1 MNHRH
6 HELRIQTHEGVS
18 FALPLAS
25 PVIRCFAVMIDLL
38 VITGCAIAGILIV
51 IVILMAFGNQH
62 VLSDLVV
69 TVYALAF
76 FAFSIGYFM
85 VTEWAW
91 QGQTVGKRVMRIR
104 VMDMQALKLQP
115 SQVVLRNLLRTV
127 DMLPSLYFV
136 GGVTSLLNRHSQR
149 LGDLAAGTV
158 VVRLVDNHPPTFHD
172 TLEGKFNS
180 LRNHPHLEA
189 QLRKRC
195 GPEESAIAY
204 HAVLRR
210 NEMDPVPRTRL
221 FKALA
226 EHFKNRVTFPE
237 EATVGLS
244 DEQYVRN
251 CLDSIHRKK
260 KSG

>member
-1 MNHRH
+1 MRQRQ
-6 HELRIQTHEGVS
+6 HELRIQTQEGVT

-25 PVIRCFAVMIDLL
+25 PVTRCLALMIDLVTIIVCGSAAFTVMGVL
-38 VITGCAIAGILIV
+38 LSVTGNFGMLADIV
-51 IVILMAFGNQH
+51 N
-62 VLSDLVV
+62 
-69 TVYALAF
+69 TVFMLAY

-85 VTEWAW
+85 VSEWIW
-91 QGQTVGKRVMRIR
+91 QGQTVGKRMLRIR
-104 VMDMQALKLQP
+104 VMDVNALKLQP
-115 SQVVLRNLLRTV
+115 SQVVLRNLLRAI
-127 DMLPSLYFV
+127 DMLPFFYFV
-136 GGVTSLLNRHSQR
+136 GGVTSLLNRYSQR

-158 VVRLVDNHPPTFHD
+158 VVRLLENHPPKFHD

-180 LRNHPHLEA
+180 LRNYPNLEA
-189 QLRKRC
+189 ALRQRC

-210 NEMDPVPRTRL
+210 DIMDPMARTQL

-226 EHFKNRVTFPE
+226 LHFKERVTFPE
-237 EATVGLS
+237 DATFGLS

-260 KSG
+260 KA